1 MKIIKVLVLLFI
13 TAQLN
18 SQFTIESQANIAY
31 PVLTNV
37 SAGYGF
43 GASYSADGRIY
54 YSLSF
59 NSYGTSNTT
68 VNEYFTSGSSSVNP
82 SQLELDVDYSFKG
95 YDVSFAVKGYLY
107 GDIQDDFGLYGFA
120 GGGIYYAPVTAK
132 VPAYNEEDYFGTRN
146 GKVGNLFAFTGHA
159 GIGAEKNIGFGSIF
173 AEVKGVMPF
182 PDGDASTDALPI
194 SAPLTLNLGIGIRV
208 LLF

>member
-1 MKIIKVLVLLFI
+1 MKFIKLLIMCLVF
-13 TAQLN
+13 TQGKSQL
-18 SQFTIESQANIAY
+18 TIESQVNVAY

-59 NSYGTSNTT
+59 NYYGTSGITI
-68 VNEYFTSGSSSVNP
+68 NEYFTSGNSSVDP
-82 SQLELDVDYSFKG
+82 SQIKLDVDYSFKG
-95 YDVSFAVKGYLY
+95 YDVSFGLKTYFY
-107 GDIQDDFGLYGFA
+107 GDFQDDFGLYGFV

-132 VPAYNEEDYFGTRN
+132 VPSYNEEDYFGTRN

-173 AEVKGVMPF
+173 AEVKGVMPLT
-182 PDGDASTDALPI
+182 DGDASTDALPI
-194 SAPLTLNLGIGIRV
+194 SSPLTLNLGIGIRV